1 MFYFIMFDG
10 NSSETQSLLCLNLF
24 ASCTIGSIK
33 SIAIQI
39 QIIQTEQLPTI
50 SQETILPIDVRL
62 RKINNSPLTCMCL
75 SALRKMFRFDVF
87 LSSSEGTSFFKISK
101 HSFKCARLDV
111 QIK

>member
-1 MFYFIMFDG
+1 MFYFIMFDV

-75 SALRKMFRFDVF
+75 SALRKMFKFDVF

>member
-1 MFYFIMFDG
+1 MFYFTMFDV
-10 NSSETQSLLCLNLF
+10 NSSETHSLLCLNLF

>member
-1 MFYFIMFDG
+1 MFYFIMFDV

-24 ASCTIGSIK
+24 ASCTIDSIK

>member
-1 MFYFIMFDG
+1 MFYFIKFDV

>member
-1 MFYFIMFDG
+1 MFYFIMFDV

-39 QIIQTEQLPTI
+39 QITQTEQLPTI